1 MAGCEVVGVTA
12 VVAVPVVERVA
23 AVVVVAGASDS
34 VPPPHAEVTS
44 SAAKTTM
51 HFLTFSVCHHF
62 ANGREVRYEPLR
74 VDTRGRQAVAV
85 LRVFCRPTPPTPKGG
100 VGRQR
105 TPRCRSL
112 QPVSDRVAVSL
123 RRRTRLVKRAP
134 VNPKGSTFFRFRRSF
149 QSRSPHGVLPANR
162 PVLRRSTTTIR

>member
-1 MAGCEVVGVTA
+1 MVGCEVVGVTA

-85 LRVFCRPTPPTPKGG
+85 LRVFCRPPTPKG
-100 VGRQR
+100 GRQR

-162 PVLRRSTTTIR
+162 PVLRRSTTTIG